1 MAGRLGGREPAV
13 DPVSSLSA
21 TPATPAI
28 PATERGAPW
37 LRRRQRGRPSLPGI
51 RSVPAP
57 AVLAQRRR
65 GGDGPKVR
73 SDPSTPPDTRRGS
86 TLVRRLLALEIVTV
100 VLTAV
105 IAGGVSAW
113 NTRETIEHDAADKM
127 LAVAV
132 SLAAAPGL
140 ADALVARDVPR
151 VQAAAEAARQ
161 GTGVS
166 FVTVMDPA
174 GTRLSHPEPA
184 RIGETYQGTF
194 LPAAGGATLV
204 ETFPGT
210 LGLSVRAIVPVRA
223 GGTADG
229 PVVGMVAA
237 GQLRVL
243 VADRIA
249 RELGVL
255 ALAAAFAIA
264 LGVGVAV
271 VAARRVKRDTLGLEP
286 REITALHRHHEA
298 VMAAMREGL
307 LVLDADTGRVVVLNA
322 EAARLLGLPD
332 TVDPSRAAGPTLDEL
347 GVDPALRERLAD
359 GSPVTDETMLVG
371 ERLLLVNR
379 TELAQPGSSDLV
391 VTLRDRTELEAM
403 TRELDDARSVTRA
416 LRFAAHEHANH
427 LQAVS
432 TLIELGAHDDAR
444 DLAQR
449 WNHELLDGAHDGD
462 LRDRLAD
469 PALAALVLDKATD
482 ARDRG
487 LELRVGDSTA
497 LDADAAGDEQAST
510 DRVTVVGNLVDNALD
525 AALESAHAGRGGVV
539 ELDVHAADGA
549 VVIRVADDGP
559 GLADPETAFTPGW
572 STKDRGPG
580 ERGLGLAL
588 VRRVVD
594 RRGGSIE
601 VTTGPDGRGTVF
613 TVRVPSACEH

>member
-1 MAGRLGGREPAV
+1 MSAPVREP
-13 DPVSSLSA
+13 
-21 TPATPAI
+21 
-28 PATERGAPW
+28 
-37 LRRRQRGRPSLPGI
+37 RRRS
-51 RSVPAP
+51 S
-57 AVLAQRRR
+57 
-65 GGDGPKVR
+65 
-73 SDPSTPPDTRRGS
+73 
-86 TLVRRLLALEIVTV
+86 LVRRLLALEIATV

-113 NTRETIEHDAADKM
+113 STRATIERDAADKV

-132 SLAAAPGL
+132 AMAASPGL
-140 ADALVARDVPR
+140 ANAVAARDVPR
-151 VQAAAEAARQ
+151 VQAAAEGARA

-166 FVTVMDPA
+166 FVTIMDPS
-174 GTRLSHPEPA
+174 GTRLSHPDPA

-194 LPAAGGATLV
+194 APAAAGATLV

-210 LGLSVRAIVPVRA
+210 LGLSVRAIVPVRDA
-223 GGTADG
+223 GGG
-229 PVVGMVAA
+229 VVGMVAA
-237 GQLRVL
+237 GQLRVQ
-243 VADRIA
+243 VVDRVL
-249 RELGVL
+249 RELAVL
-255 ALAAAFAIA
+255 AVAAALAIA
-264 LGVGVAV
+264 LGVGLAAY
-271 VAARRVKRDTLGLEP
+271 AARRVKRDTLGLEP

-307 LVLDADTGRVVVLNA
+307 LVLDVDTGRVVVLNG

-359 GSPVTDETMLVG
+359 RSPVTDETVLVG

-379 TELAQPGSSDLV
+379 TDLAEAGASDLV

-444 DLAQR
+444 ALAQR
-449 WNHELLDGAHDGD
+449 WTHDLLGGADGGAGTGE

-469 PALAALVLDKATD
+469 PALAALVLDKAAD

-487 LELRVGDSTA
+487 LVLRVGETTA
-497 LDADAAGDEQAST
+497 LTPDEAGDEQAST

-525 AALESAHAGRGGVV
+525 AALAGAHAGGGGGVV
-539 ELDVHAADGA
+539 ELDVHAHGDH
-549 VVIRVADDGP
+549 VVVRVADDGP

-572 STKDRGPG
+572 STKGTDGH
-580 ERGLGLAL
+580 GLGLAL
-588 VRRVVD
+588 VRRVVA
-594 RRGGSIE
+594 RRGGE
-601 VTTGPDGRGTVF
+601 LAVAPGPDGRGTVV
-613 TVRVPSACEH
+613 TVTLPIAAQSPAASR

>member
-1 MAGRLGGREPAV
+1 MTSPF
-13 DPVSSLSA
+13 
-21 TPATPAI
+21 
-28 PATERGAPW
+28 
-37 LRRRQRGRPSLPGI
+37 
-51 RSVPAP
+51 
-57 AVLAQRRR
+57 
-65 GGDGPKVR
+65 
-73 SDPSTPPDTRRGS
+73 RGS
-86 TLVRRLLALEIVTV
+86 SLVRRLLALEIATV
-100 VLTAV
+100 VLAAV

-127 LAVAV
+127 VAVAV
-132 SLAAAPGL
+132 AVASAPGL
-140 ADALVARDVPR
+140 AQAVADRDVPR
-151 VQAAAEAARQ
+151 VQAAAESTRA

-194 LPAAGGATLV
+194 LPAAAGETLV

-210 LGLSVRAIVPVRA
+210 LGLSVRAIVPVRDA
-223 GGTADG
+223 GGDEAQRGSTG
-229 PVVGMVAA
+229 QRGEVVGMVAV
-237 GQLRVL
+237 GQLRVQ

-249 RELGVL
+249 RELGIL
-255 ALAAAFAIA
+255 ALAAAVAIA
-264 LGVGVAV
+264 LGVGLAV

-286 REITALHRHHEA
+286 REITALHRHHQA

-307 LVLDADTGRVVVLNA
+307 LVLGADSGRVVVLNA
-322 EAARLLGLPD
+322 EAARLLGLPAALEA
-332 TVDPSRAAGPTLDEL
+332 SRAAGPTLDEL

-359 GSPVTDETMLVG
+359 PSPVTDETVLVG

-379 TELAQPGSSDLV
+379 TELSGPAPDV
-391 VTLRDRTELEAM
+391 VLTLRDRTELEAM

-432 TLIELGAHDDAR
+432 TLIELGAQDDAR
-444 DLAQR
+444 ELAQR
-449 WNHELLDGAHDGD
+449 WSRDLLATGDGE

-469 PALAALVLDKATD
+469 PALAALVLDKAAD

-487 LELRVGDSTA
+487 IELRVGEQTA
-497 LDADAAGDEQAST
+497 LSQAEAGDGQAST

-525 AALESAHAGRGGVV
+525 AALDSAHAGTGGVV
-539 ELDVHAADGA
+539 ELDLHAAAGSE
-549 VVIRVADDGP
+549 VIRVADDGP
-559 GLADPETAFTPGW
+559 GLADAEAAFRPGW
-572 STKDRGPG
+572 STKSRGSG

-594 RRGGSIE
+594 RRGGTIE
-601 VTTGPDGRGTVF
+601 VREAPGGGTVF
-613 TVRVPSACEH
+613 TVTLPLVTEPQPSPAASR

>member
-1 MAGRLGGREPAV
+1 MSSGGTRGGTGLDPEKPAG
-13 DPVSSLSA
+13 
-21 TPATPAI
+21 T
-28 PATERGAPW
+28 
-37 LRRRQRGRPSLPGI
+37 RRR
-51 RSVPAP
+51 
-57 AVLAQRRR
+57 
-65 GGDGPKVR
+65 
-73 SDPSTPPDTRRGS
+73 S

-132 SLAAAPGL
+132 SLASAPGL
-140 ADALVARDVPR
+140 SDAVVARDVPR

-194 LPAAGGATLV
+194 LPAAAGATLV

-210 LGLSVRAIVPVRA
+210 LGLSVRAIVPVRGAA
-223 GGTADG
+223 GD
-229 PVVGMVAA
+229 VVGMVAA
-237 GQLRVL
+237 GQLRVQ

-249 RELGVL
+249 RELGIL
-255 ALAAAFAIA
+255 ALAAALAIA
-264 LGVGVAV
+264 LGVGVAW

-322 EAARLLGLPD
+322 EAARLLGVPD

-347 GVDPALRERLAD
+347 GVDPVLRERLAD

-379 TELAQPGSSDLV
+379 TELAQPAITDLV

-449 WNHELLDGAHDGD
+449 WNHDLLDSASSGSDGSHED
-462 LRDRLAD
+462 LRDRIAD

-487 LELRVGDSTA
+487 LELRVGDTTS
-497 LDADAAGDEQAST
+497 LDTDVAGDEQAST

-525 AALESAHAGRGGVV
+525 AALQSAHAGHGGVV

-549 VVIRVADDGP
+549 VVVRVADDGP
-559 GLADPETAFTPGW
+559 GLADPEAAFAPGW
-572 STKDRGPG
+572 STKDRGRG

-594 RRGGSIE
+594 RREGSID
-601 VTTGPDGRGTVF
+601 VAPGPDGRGTVF
-613 TVRVPSACEH
+613 TVRLPTRPVARNPRDPQSPAASR

>member
-1 MAGRLGGREPAV
+1 M
-13 DPVSSLSA
+13 SA
-21 TPATPAI
+21 PSTDTPAT
-28 PATERGAPW
+28 RG
-37 LRRRQRGRPSLPGI
+37 
-51 RSVPAP
+51 
-57 AVLAQRRR
+57 
-65 GGDGPKVR
+65 
-73 SDPSTPPDTRRGS
+73 RRGS
-86 TLVRRLLALEIVTV
+86 RLVRRLLVLEIVTV

-113 NTRETIEHDAADKM
+113 STRQTIERDAADKV
-127 LAVAV
+127 LAVSVA
-132 SLAAAPGL
+132 LAASPGL
-140 ADALVARDVPR
+140 ADAVAARDVPR
-151 VQAAAEAARQ
+151 IQAAAEATRA

-210 LGLSVRAIVPVRA
+210 LGLSVRAIVPVL
-223 GGTADG
+223 GADG
-229 PVVGMVAA
+229 TVVGMVAA
-237 GQLRVL
+237 GQLRVQ

-249 RELGVL
+249 RELAVL
-255 ALAAAFAIA
+255 ALAAAVAIA
-264 LGVGVAV
+264 LGVGLAWL
-271 VAARRVKRDTLGLEP
+271 AARRVKRDTLGLEP
-286 REITALHRHHEA
+286 HEITALHRHHEA

-307 LVLDADTGRVVVLNA
+307 LVLDADSGRVVVLNA
-322 EAARLLGLPD
+322 EAARLLGLPA
-332 TVDPSRAAGPTLDEL
+332 TLTPSRAAGPTLDEL

-359 GSPVTDETMLVG
+359 RSPVTDETMLVG

-379 TELAQPGSSDLV
+379 AEVAGPAPDLV

-432 TLIELGAHDDAR
+432 TLIELGAQDDAR

-449 WNHELLDGAHDGD
+449 WTRDLLDAGDGAGDGD

-487 LELRVGDSTA
+487 LALRVGEGTA
-497 LDADAAGDEQAST
+497 LDAADTGDEQAST
-510 DRVTVVGNLVDNALD
+510 DRVTVVGNLLDNALD
-525 AALESAHAGRGGVV
+525 AALESAHDGRGGGVV
-539 ELDVHAADGA
+539 ELDLHVEDGA
-549 VVIRVADDGP
+549 VVVRVADDGP
-559 GLADPETAFTPGW
+559 GLADPEAAFTPGW
-572 STKDRGPG
+572 STKHADEGRRDG
-580 ERGLGLAL
+580 RGLGLAL

-594 RRGGSIE
+594 RRGGSVE
-601 VTTGPDGRGTVF
+601 VGAGEDGRGTVF
-613 TVRVPSACEH
+613 TVRLPIGPRSAQSPVDSPAASR

>member
-1 MAGRLGGREPAV
+1 M
-13 DPVSSLSA
+13 
-21 TPATPAI
+21 TT
-28 PATERGAPW
+28 TGA
-37 LRRRQRGRPSLPGI
+37 
-51 RSVPAP
+51 
-57 AVLAQRRR
+57 
-65 GGDGPKVR
+65 
-73 SDPSTPPDTRRGS
+73 RRGS
-86 TLVRRLLALEIVTV
+86 RLVRRLLVLEIVTV

-113 NTRETIEHDAADKM
+113 TTRQTIEQDAADKVR
-127 LAVAV
+127 AVAV
-132 SLAAAPGL
+132 ALASAPGL
-140 ADALVARDVPR
+140 ADAVAARDVAR
-151 VQAAAEAARQ
+151 VQPAAEAARL

-194 LPAAGGATLV
+194 APAAAGATLV

-210 LGLSVRAIVPVRA
+210 LGLSVRAIVPVR
-223 GGTADG
+223 GPDG
-229 PVVGMVAA
+229 AVVGMVAV
-237 GQLRVL
+237 GQLRVE

-249 RELGVL
+249 RELAVL
-255 ALAAAFAIA
+255 ALAAAVAIA
-264 LGVGVAV
+264 LGVGLAWL
-271 VAARRVKRDTLGLEP
+271 AARRVKRDTLGLEP

-307 LVLDADTGRVVVLNA
+307 LVLAAGTGRVVVMNA
-322 EAARLLGLPD
+322 EAARLLDLPAP
-332 TVDPSRAAGPTLDEL
+332 VDPTRAAGPTLDEL

-359 GSPVTDETMLVG
+359 DSPVTDETLLVG

-379 TELAQPGSSDLV
+379 AEVTGPTRDLV

-432 TLIELGAHDDAR
+432 TLIELGAQDDAR

-449 WNHELLDGAHDGD
+449 WTRDLLGGDGGEDTD
-462 LRDRLAD
+462 LRERLAD

-487 LELRVGDSTA
+487 LALRIGPRTA
-497 LDADAAGDEQAST
+497 LDPGDAGDEQAST
-510 DRVTVVGNLVDNALD
+510 DRVTVVGNLLDNALD
-525 AALESAHAGRGGVV
+525 AALESAHAGRGGTV

-549 VVIRVADDGP
+549 VVVRVADDGP
-559 GLADPETAFTPGW
+559 GLADPDAAFTPGW
-572 STKDRGPG
+572 STKEGDGSR
-580 ERGLGLAL
+580 RGLGLAL

-594 RRGGSIE
+594 RRGGRLD
-601 VTTGPDGRGTVF
+601 VGAGPDGRGTVF
-613 TVRVPSACEH
+613 TVTLPVRVQSPEVRR

>member
-1 MAGRLGGREPAV
+1 MSSGRTQGGAELDPEPAG
-13 DPVSSLSA
+13 
-21 TPATPAI
+21 T
-28 PATERGAPW
+28 
-37 LRRRQRGRPSLPGI
+37 RRR
-51 RSVPAP
+51 
-57 AVLAQRRR
+57 
-65 GGDGPKVR
+65 
-73 SDPSTPPDTRRGS
+73 S

-113 NTRETIEHDAADKM
+113 NTRETIERDAADKV

-132 SLAAAPGL
+132 SLASAPGL
-140 ADALVARDVPR
+140 ADAVVARDVPR

-161 GTGVS
+161 GTGIS

-194 LPAAGGATLV
+194 LPAAAGATLV

-210 LGLSVRAIVPVRA
+210 LGLSVRAIVPVRGAA
-223 GGTADG
+223 GD
-229 PVVGMVAA
+229 VVGIVAA
-237 GQLRVL
+237 GQLRVQ

-249 RELGVL
+249 RELGIL
-255 ALAAAFAIA
+255 ALAAALAIA
-264 LGVGVAV
+264 LGVGVAW

-332 TVDPSRAAGPTLDEL
+332 TVGPSRAAGPTLDAL
-347 GVDPALRERLAD
+347 GVDPVLRERLAD

-379 TELAQPGSSDLV
+379 TELAQPAITDLV

-449 WNHELLDGAHDGD
+449 WNHDLLDGSDGGAGDGD
-462 LRDRLAD
+462 LRDRIAD

-487 LELRVGDSTA
+487 LELRIGDTTS
-497 LDADAAGDEQAST
+497 LDVDVAGDEQAST

-525 AALESAHAGRGGVV
+525 AALASAHDGRGGVV

-549 VVIRVADDGP
+549 VVVRVADDGP
-559 GLADPETAFTPGW
+559 GLADPEAAFAPGW
-572 STKDRGPG
+572 STKDRGRG

-594 RRGGSIE
+594 RREGSID
-601 VTTGPDGRGTVF
+601 VAPGPDGRGTVF
-613 TVRVPSACEH
+613 TVRLPTRPVAPDPQSPAASR

>member
-1 MAGRLGGREPAV
+1 M
-13 DPVSSLSA
+13 SA
-21 TPATPAI
+21 
-28 PATERGAPW
+28 
-37 LRRRQRGRPSLPGI
+37 
-51 RSVPAP
+51 
-57 AVLAQRRR
+57 
-65 GGDGPKVR
+65 
-73 SDPSTPPDTRRGS
+73 PSTDPPDTRDRGGS
-86 TLVRRLLALEIVTV
+86 RLVRRLLVLEIVTV

-113 NTRETIEHDAADKM
+113 STRQTIERDAADKV
-127 LAVAV
+127 LAVSVA
-132 SLAAAPGL
+132 LAASPGL
-140 ADALVARDVPR
+140 ADAVAARDVPR
-151 VQAAAEAARQ
+151 IQAAAEATRA

-210 LGLSVRAIVPVRA
+210 LGLSVRAIVPVL
-223 GGTADG
+223 GADG
-229 PVVGMVAA
+229 TVVGMVAA
-237 GQLRVL
+237 GQLRVQ

-249 RELGVL
+249 RELAVL
-255 ALAAAFAIA
+255 ALAAAVAIA
-264 LGVGVAV
+264 LGVGLAWL
-271 VAARRVKRDTLGLEP
+271 AARRVKRDTLGLEP
-286 REITALHRHHEA
+286 HEITALHRHHEA

-307 LVLDADTGRVVVLNA
+307 LVLDAESGRVVVLNA
-322 EAARLLGLPD
+322 EAARLLGLPA
-332 TVDPSRAAGPTLDEL
+332 TLAPSRAAGPTLDEL

-359 GSPVTDETMLVG
+359 RSPVTDETMLVG

-379 TELAQPGSSDLV
+379 AEVAGPAPDLV

-432 TLIELGAHDDAR
+432 TLIELGAQDDAR

-449 WNHELLDGAHDGD
+449 WTRDLLDAGDGTGHGAGDGD

-487 LELRVGDSTA
+487 LALRIGEGTA
-497 LDADAAGDEQAST
+497 LDPADTGDEQAST
-510 DRVTVVGNLVDNALD
+510 DRVTVVGNLLDNALD
-525 AALESAHAGRGGVV
+525 AALESAHDGRGGGVV
-539 ELDVHAADGA
+539 ELDLHVEDGA
-549 VVIRVADDGP
+549 VVVRVADDGP
-559 GLADPETAFTPGW
+559 GLADAEAAFTPGW
-572 STKDRGPG
+572 STKHAEEGRRDG
-580 ERGLGLAL
+580 RGLGLAL

-594 RRGGSIE
+594 RRGGSVE
-601 VTTGPDGRGTVF
+601 VGAGEDGRGTVF
-613 TVRVPSACEH
+613 TVRLPISPRPAQSPVDSPAASR